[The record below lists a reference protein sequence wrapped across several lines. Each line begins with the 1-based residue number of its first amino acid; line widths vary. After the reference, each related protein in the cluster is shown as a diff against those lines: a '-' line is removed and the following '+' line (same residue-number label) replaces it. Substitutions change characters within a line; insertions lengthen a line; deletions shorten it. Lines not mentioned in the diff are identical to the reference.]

1 MIIFIVHTCSCTY
14 LCGPNQKGKFKM
26 KIAVIGPGAVGT
38 TIAYELQQSLPNVTL
53 IGRSNKIMTLQPANE
68 TIKVQ
73 SIDDINT
80 QFDVIII
87 AVKTHQL
94 NSLIPKLHY
103 FAHNE
108 TCFILAQNGYGL
120 LPQLPFNHKYQAVVY
135 ISGQK
140 SGNEVVHFRDYRLH
154 LQKDTTT
161 THLKALFDT
170 TKIEIVLEDNIE
182 EKIWYKLLVNLG
194 INSITALGH
203 NTAQILKIN
212 EVKHLCRQLLKEGH
226 QVAEASGI
234 QFPHTIVDD
243 IMQIYAGYPDHM
255 GTSMYYDIINHQ
267 PLEIEAIQGFIFRQ
281 AKSHN
286 VNTPHLDTIYALLRS
301 HQSLIN

>member
-1 MIIFIVHTCSCTY
+1 M
-14 LCGPNQKGKFKM
+14 
-26 KIAVIGPGAVGT
+26 
-38 TIAYELQQSLPNVTL
+38 
-53 IGRSNKIMTLQPANE
+53 
-68 TIKVQ
+68 
-73 SIDDINT
+73 
-80 QFDVIII
+80 
-87 AVKTHQL
+87 
-94 NSLIPKLHY
+94 
-103 FAHNE
+103 
-108 TCFILAQNGYGL
+108 
-120 LPQLPFNHKYQAVVY
+120 
-135 ISGQK
+135 
-140 SGNEVVHFRDYRLH
+140 
-154 LQKDTTT
+154 
-161 THLKALFDT
+161 
-170 TKIEIVLEDNIE
+170 
-182 EKIWYKLLVNLG
+182 NLG

-243 IMQIYAGYPDHM
+243 IMQIYAGYPDYM
-255 GTSMYYDIINHQ
+255 GTSMYYDIINHR